1 MRNIILILTTLF
13 ISTTIFSQK
22 VTVEGYAF
30 EDGNRGFLNEVKIIV
45 LEKSSRAVRGETHS
59 NLEGFFTLELAPET
73 DYIIQASKKVFK
85 NKEVEF
91 TTKGTEAGKKAFT
104 KVELERKPGYLF
116 DVTMSEKRGTKE
128 VVDAIQG
135 ARIEVYNNT
144 KKKESLVLEE
154 YEHPNFNVT
163 FEQGNHYTIMIRKK
177 DFFTKRMEAYVNVAG
192 CILCFDGVG
201 DVRPGVSNV
210 MTKNNTRGTLL
221 ANVELDRAEL
231 NESIKVDNI
240 YFDLAKWNIR
250 TDAAEELDKLLV
262 TLKDNPSII
271 VELGSHTDCRG
282 RDSYNMDLSQ
292 KRAESSV
299 AYLVEGGIDASR
311 IQAKGYGE
319 TVLVNECAN
328 GVRCSERRHQ
338 LNRRTELKILGFL
351 ENDPYS
357 KLSLQEIIEE
367 ETMMKLLEEV
377 QNQEIIQVQEGD
389 ELPEEIKKS
398 NQKSN
403 QNQNN
408 NIENETPAPTPKLT
422 EKMEEKMEEEVIEVV
437 EVVEVVKVKKEKPVV
452 VTKPSTTMNTEVKK
466 TPPAK
471 ASAQKENENTETVLT
486 NAGTNTSTHSSGKI
500 LTGNDI
506 EDLIQKE
513 KKIVV
518 DESVGNGS
526 LRILKS
532 VATDFTGYKVQILNS
547 NSKLSPSHVI
557 FTQHGNLTLEE
568 TKEGTFSY
576 LLGDFK
582 EKKDAV
588 QFLEFIVAPRYPDG
602 KVVSY
607 FKGRRVKL

>member
-1 MRNIILILTTLF
+1 MRNIILILSTLF
-13 ISTTIFSQK
+13 LSTTIFSQK

-45 LEKSSRAVRGETHS
+45 LEKKSRAVRGETHS
-59 NLEGFFTLELAPET
+59 NIEGFFTLELAPET

-85 NKEVEF
+85 NKEVDF

-116 DVTMSEKRGTKE
+116 DVTMSEKRGEKE

-144 KKKESLVLEE
+144 KKKESLVLED

-201 DVRPGVSNV
+201 DVRPGVSDV
-210 MTKNNTRGTLL
+210 MTKNNTMGTLL

-231 NESIKVDNI
+231 NESIKVENI
-240 YFDLAKWNIR
+240 YYDLAKWDIR
-250 TDAAEELDKLLV
+250 NDASEELDKLLV

-292 KRAESSV
+292 KRAESAV
-299 AYLVEGGIDASR
+299 AYLVERGIDASR
-311 IQAKGYGE
+311 IKAKGYGE

-377 QNQEIIQVQEGD
+377 QNQEIIQVREGD
-389 ELPEEIKKS
+389 ELPEEIKNANK
-398 NQKSN
+398 KSN

-408 NIENETPAPTPKLT
+408 NIEKETPNPTPDVK
-422 EKMEEKMEEEVIEVV
+422 EKMEEKMEEVV
-437 EVVEVVKVKKEKPVV
+437 EVVNVNKEESVV
-452 VTKPSTTMNTEVKK
+452 VNSKPSTTINTKVKK
-466 TPPAK
+466 TTPVK

-486 NAGTNTSTHSSGKI
+486 NANTNTSTSSSGKI
-500 LTGNDI
+500 LTGSDI

-518 DESVGNGS
+518 EESVGDKS
-526 LRILKS
+526 LRVLKS
-532 VATDFTGYKVQILNS
+532 VASDFTGYKVEILNS
-547 NSKLSPSHVI
+547 NSKLPPSHVI

-568 TKEGTFSY
+568 TKEGTFAY

-588 QFLEFIVAPRYPDG
+588 QFLEFIVAPRYPEG
-602 KVVSY
+602 RVVSY